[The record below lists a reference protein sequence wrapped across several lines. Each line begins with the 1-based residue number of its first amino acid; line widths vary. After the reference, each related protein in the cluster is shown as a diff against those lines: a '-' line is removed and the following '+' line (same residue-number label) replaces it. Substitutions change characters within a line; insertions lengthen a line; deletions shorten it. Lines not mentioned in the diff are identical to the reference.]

1 MKSVSKYL
9 VLFLA
14 LVSLNLHAQN
24 SSEKLR
30 KEQEILEQKLKN
42 TQLLLTKTKGAKA
55 ASLNELQI
63 INNQVRFREEL
74 VRNFDRQVRGADL
87 SMRQKRE
94 QIRDL
99 NEKVARLKKQ
109 YKKLVIYA
117 YKHRSKYNK
126 LMFVFS
132 SDSYYE
138 ALKRNKYLGKLA
150 EIQKKQYL
158 IIKQHQGLINREID
172 NVKIEKENKLTV
184 LGEKQQEREAILVD
198 KRKQELVYIQFEKEE
213 SSLLAEMKKDQRR
226 KEAISRQI
234 DAAIKREVAAAEEKR
249 RKEEA
254 KALALAKQKAR
265 EEEARRKAEA
275 KNTKTTKTPT
285 SSPSP
290 KPAVTLPTTNEAALV
305 GKSFKANRGKLPWPV
320 LKGTVTENYGKNPHP
335 TFENVFTNN
344 NGIDISAVK
353 NSAVRAI
360 FEGEVTSVLNIPG
373 AGKVV
378 ILKHGDY
385 RTVYSNLQTT
395 SVSIGDKVTTKE
407 DIGTLLV
414 KEGNSLSVL
423 HFEVHQVYGGN
434 VQSLNPVIW
443 ITR

>member
-1 MKSVSKYL
+1 M
-9 VLFLA
+9 A
-14 LVSLNLHAQN
+14 LISLNLNAQN
-24 SSEKLR
+24 SSKKLR
-30 KEQEILEQKLKN
+30 KEQDILEQKLKN
-42 TQLLLTKTKGAKA
+42 TQLLLTKTKGDKA

-87 SMRQKRE
+87 SMREKRE
-94 QIRDL
+94 QIREL
-99 NEKVARLKKQ
+99 NKKVERLKKQ

-117 YKHRSKYNK
+117 YKHRSKFNK
-126 LMFVFS
+126 LMFIFS

-172 NVKIEKENKLTV
+172 NVKIEKDNKLVV
-184 LGEKQQEREAILVD
+184 LGEKQKEREAILVD
-198 KRKQELVYIQFEKEE
+198 KRKQELVYIQFKKEE
-213 SSLLAEMKKDQRR
+213 ASLLAEMKQDQRR

-234 DAAIKREVAAAEEKR
+234 DAAIKREIAAAEKKR
-249 RKEEA
+249 KEEEA
-254 KALALAKQKAR
+254 KALALAEQKAR

-285 SSPSP
+285 P
-290 KPAVTLPTTNEAALV
+290 KPTVTLPSTNEATLV
-305 GKSFKANRGKLPWPV
+305 GKSFEANRGRLPWPV

-344 NGIDISAVK
+344 NGIDISAFK
-353 NSAVRAI
+353 NSAVRAV

-378 ILKHGDY
+378 ILKHGNY

-407 DIGTLLV
+407 NIGTLLV

>member
-1 MKSVSKYL
+1 MKSASKFL

-30 KEQEILEQKLKN
+30 KEQDVLEQKLKN
-42 TQLLLTKTKGAKA
+42 TQLLLTKTKGDKA

-99 NEKVARLKKQ
+99 NKKVERLKKQ

-126 LMFVFS
+126 LMFIFS

-158 IIKQHQGLINREID
+158 IIKQHQGLINREIN
-172 NVKIEKENKLTV
+172 NVKIEKDNKLVV
-184 LGEKQQEREAILVD
+184 LGEKQKEREAILVD
-198 KRKQELVYIQFEKEE
+198 KRKQELVYIQFKKEE
-213 SSLLAEMKKDQRR
+213 TNLLAEMKQDQRR

-234 DAAIKREVAAAEEKR
+234 DAAIKREIAAAEEKR

-254 KALALAKQKAR
+254 KALAIAEQKAR

-275 KNTKTTKTPT
+275 KNTKPAETPT
-285 SSPSP
+285 P
-290 KPAVTLPTTNEAALV
+290 KTEVTLPSTNEAALV
-305 GKSFKANRGKLPWPV
+305 GKSFEANRGKLPWPV

-335 TFENVFTNN
+335 TFDNVFTNN

-353 NSAVRAI
+353 NSTVRAV

-378 ILKHGDY
+378 ILKHGNY

-395 SVSIGDKVTTKE
+395 SVSIGDKVSTKE
-407 DIGTLLV
+407 NIGTLLV
-414 KEGNSLSVL
+414 KDGNSLSVL

>member
-14 LVSLNLHAQN
+14 LISLNLNAQN
-24 SSEKLR
+24 SSKKLR
-30 KEQEILEQKLKN
+30 KEQDILEQKLKN
-42 TQLLLTKTKGAKA
+42 TQLLLTKTKGDKA

-87 SMRQKRE
+87 SMREKRE
-94 QIRDL
+94 QIREL
-99 NEKVARLKKQ
+99 NKKVERLKKQ

-117 YKHRSKYNK
+117 YKHRSKFNK
-126 LMFVFS
+126 LMFIFS

-172 NVKIEKENKLTV
+172 NVKIEKDNKLVV
-184 LGEKQQEREAILVD
+184 LGEKQKEREAILVD
-198 KRKQELVYIQFEKEE
+198 KRKQELVYIQFKKEE
-213 SSLLAEMKKDQRR
+213 ASLLAEMKQDQRR

-234 DAAIKREVAAAEEKR
+234 DAAIKREIAAAEKKR
-249 RKEEA
+249 KEEEA
-254 KALALAKQKAR
+254 KALALAEQKAR

-285 SSPSP
+285 P
-290 KPAVTLPTTNEAALV
+290 KPTVTLPSTNEATLV
-305 GKSFKANRGKLPWPV
+305 GKSFEANRGRLPWPV

-344 NGIDISAVK
+344 NGIDISAFK
-353 NSAVRAI
+353 NSAVRAV

-378 ILKHGDY
+378 ILKHGNY

-407 DIGTLLV
+407 NIGTLLV

>member
-14 LVSLNLHAQN
+14 LISLNLNAQN
-24 SSEKLR
+24 SSKKLR
-30 KEQEILEQKLKN
+30 KEQDILEQKLKN
-42 TQLLLTKTKGAKA
+42 TQLLLTKTKGDKA

-87 SMRQKRE
+87 SMREKRG
-94 QIRDL
+94 QIREL
-99 NEKVARLKKQ
+99 NKKVERLKKQ

-117 YKHRSKYNK
+117 YKHRSKFNK
-126 LMFVFS
+126 LMFIFS

-172 NVKIEKENKLTV
+172 NVKIEKDNKLVV
-184 LGEKQQEREAILVD
+184 LGEKQKEREAILVD
-198 KRKQELVYIQFEKEE
+198 KRKQELVYIQFKKEE
-213 SSLLAEMKKDQRR
+213 ASLLAEMKLDQRR

-234 DAAIKREVAAAEEKR
+234 DAAIKREIAAAEKKR
-249 RKEEA
+249 KEEEA
-254 KALALAKQKAR
+254 KALALAEQKAR

-285 SSPSP
+285 P
-290 KPAVTLPTTNEAALV
+290 KPTVSLPSTNEATLV
-305 GKSFKANRGKLPWPV
+305 GKSFEANRGRLPWPV

-344 NGIDISAVK
+344 NGIDISAFK
-353 NSAVRAI
+353 NSAVRAV

-378 ILKHGDY
+378 ILKHGNY

-407 DIGTLLV
+407 NIGTLLV

>member
-14 LVSLNLHAQN
+14 LISLNLNAQN
-24 SSEKLR
+24 SSKKLR
-30 KEQEILEQKLKN
+30 KEQDILEQKLKN
-42 TQLLLTKTKGAKA
+42 TQLLLTKTKGDKA

-87 SMRQKRE
+87 SMREKRE
-94 QIRDL
+94 QIREL
-99 NEKVARLKKQ
+99 NKKVERLKKQ

-117 YKHRSKYNK
+117 YKHRSKFNK
-126 LMFVFS
+126 LMFIFS

-172 NVKIEKENKLTV
+172 NVKIEKDNKLVV
-184 LGEKQQEREAILVD
+184 LGEKQKEREAILVD
-198 KRKQELVYIQFEKEE
+198 KRKQELVYIQFKKEE
-213 SSLLAEMKKDQRR
+213 ASLLAEMKQDQRR

-234 DAAIKREVAAAEEKR
+234 DAAIKREIAAAEKKR
-249 RKEEA
+249 REEEA
-254 KALALAKQKAR
+254 KALALAEQKAR

-285 SSPSP
+285 P
-290 KPAVTLPTTNEAALV
+290 KPTVTLPSTNEATLV
-305 GKSFKANRGKLPWPV
+305 GKSFEANRGRLPWPV

-344 NGIDISAVK
+344 NGIDISAFK
-353 NSAVRAI
+353 NSAVRAV

-378 ILKHGDY
+378 ILKHGNY

-407 DIGTLLV
+407 NIGTLLV

>member
-14 LVSLNLHAQN
+14 LISLNLNAQN
-24 SSEKLR
+24 SSKKLR
-30 KEQEILEQKLKN
+30 KEQDILEQKLKN
-42 TQLLLTKTKGAKA
+42 TQLLLTKTKGDKA

-87 SMRQKRE
+87 SMREKRG
-94 QIRDL
+94 QIREL
-99 NEKVARLKKQ
+99 NKKVERLKKQ

-117 YKHRSKYNK
+117 YKHRSKFNK
-126 LMFVFS
+126 LMFIFS

-172 NVKIEKENKLTV
+172 NVKIEKDNKLVV
-184 LGEKQQEREAILVD
+184 LGEKQKEREAILVD
-198 KRKQELVYIQFEKEE
+198 KRKQELVYIQFKKEE
-213 SSLLAEMKKDQRR
+213 ASLLAEMKQDQRR

-234 DAAIKREVAAAEEKR
+234 DAAIKREIAAAEKKR
-249 RKEEA
+249 KEEEA
-254 KALALAKQKAR
+254 KALALAEQKAR

-285 SSPSP
+285 P
-290 KPAVTLPTTNEAALV
+290 KPTVTLPSTNEATLV
-305 GKSFKANRGKLPWPV
+305 GKSFEANRGRLPWPV

-344 NGIDISAVK
+344 NGIDISAFK
-353 NSAVRAI
+353 NSAVRAV

-378 ILKHGDY
+378 ILKHGNY

-407 DIGTLLV
+407 NIGTLLV

>member
-1 MKSVSKYL
+1 MSKYL

-14 LVSLNLHAQN
+14 LISLNLNAQN
-24 SSEKLR
+24 SSKKLR
-30 KEQEILEQKLKN
+30 KEQDILEQKLKN
-42 TQLLLTKTKGAKA
+42 TQLLLTKTKGDKA

-87 SMRQKRE
+87 SMREKRE
-94 QIRDL
+94 QIREL
-99 NEKVARLKKQ
+99 NKKVERLKKQ

-117 YKHRSKYNK
+117 YKHRSKFNK
-126 LMFVFS
+126 LMFIFS

-172 NVKIEKENKLTV
+172 NVKIEKDNKLVV
-184 LGEKQQEREAILVD
+184 LGEKQKEREAILVD
-198 KRKQELVYIQFEKEE
+198 KRKQELVYIQFKKEE
-213 SSLLAEMKKDQRR
+213 ASLLAEMKQDQRR

-234 DAAIKREVAAAEEKR
+234 DAAIKREIAAAEKKR
-249 RKEEA
+249 KEEEA
-254 KALALAKQKAR
+254 KALALAEQKAR

-285 SSPSP
+285 P
-290 KPAVTLPTTNEAALV
+290 KPTVTLPSTNEATLV
-305 GKSFKANRGKLPWPV
+305 GKSFEANRGRLPWPV

-344 NGIDISAVK
+344 NGIDISAFK
-353 NSAVRAI
+353 NSAVRAV

-378 ILKHGDY
+378 ILKHGNY

-407 DIGTLLV
+407 NIGTLLV